1 MKICIIVGTRP
12 EIIKMSP
19 VIQELED
26 LKLDYFIIHSNQH
39 YSASMDEIFFKE
51 LNLPAPKYDLNVGSG
66 KHSNQTGN
74 ILIKMEPILE
84 KEMPNYVLVQGD
96 TNTVL
101 AGGLAAAKLDIK
113 VGHIEAGLRSY
124 DRKMPEETNRVVTDH
139 LSSFLF
145 AVTKNQKAIL
155 LEESIE
161 ASRVHTVGN
170 TVVDAAYKNIELAQK
185 SSTVLKDNDL
195 VSKEYILITAHR
207 SSNVDQK
214 NALIE
219 LLDTFAK
226 TTENENCIWP
236 IHPRAKNKI
245 KEFDL
250 EIPKNIKVIDPIGY
264 LDFLILQ
271 KHAKIVI
278 TDSGGLQEEC
288 CILGT
293 PCITVREN
301 TERPETVDVGA
312 NILVGRDPKKAK
324 EAFDYFMSSNKTW
337 ENPFGN
343 GDTSKKIIDILK
355 NDFLGKPK
363 ITQSGQ
369 SICVVGLGYM
379 GLPMASLLSNAGHKV
394 TGVDI
399 NLKKVESINNS
410 ECPFSEVGM
419 KEVLDEAINSGFKAQ
434 TSPSIA
440 DVFVISVPTPE
451 KNNKCDLTYVKKACE
466 SILPILNDGN
476 LVIIE
481 STIKPGTCKLMM
493 NEVFSKTDKKV
504 LLAHCPERAIP
515 GNTIHE
521 LIYNDRLVGGLC
533 VDATDKAYEVYKSF
547 SKGNIFKTDATTAEC
562 CKLMENTYRDINI
575 ALANEMDVI
584 LKDYGVNP
592 WEAIE
597 LANKHPRVNILTP
610 GPGVG
615 GHCIAIDP
623 WFLTE
628 DSDKGKLIPLAREI
642 NNSRPGYYVDQIK
655 TLASKNGLKN
665 IGILGVAYKKNVDD
679 ARETPAKYVLDG
691 LIEAGFNVRVND
703 PYVKDWDFELSSLEE
718 TLNKSEIIILIT
730 DHDDYKGLDV
740 KNKILID
747 TRNLIKL

>member
-1 MKICIIVGTRP
+1 
-12 EIIKMSP
+12 MSP
-19 VIQELED
+19 IIQELEER
-26 LKLDYFIIHSNQH
+26 KADYFIIHSNQH
-39 YSASMDEIFFKE
+39 YSASMDEVFFKE
-51 LNLPAPKYDLNVGSG
+51 LNLPAPKYNLNVGSG

-84 KEMPNYVLVQGD
+84 KEKPDYVLVQGD

-113 VGHIEAGLRSY
+113 VGHVEAGLRSY

-145 AVTKNQKAIL
+145 AVTKNQEKIL
-155 LEESIE
+155 LDESIDSE
-161 ASRVHTVGN
+161 IIHVVGN
-170 TVVDAAYKNIELAQK
+170 TVVDAAFKNIALAEK
-185 SSTVLKDNDL
+185 TSTVLKVNNL
-195 VSKEYILITAHR
+195 ISKDYILLTAHR
-207 SSNVDQK
+207 SSNVDDK
-214 NALIE
+214 KSFEE
-219 LLDTFAK
+219 LLSTFENA
-226 TTENENCIWP
+226 TESEKCIWP
-236 IHPRAKNKI
+236 IHPRAKSKI
-245 KEFDL
+245 EEFGLKVPD
-250 EIPKNIKVIDPIGY
+250 NIKIIEPIGY
-264 LDFLILQ
+264 LDFLMLQ
-271 KHAKIVI
+271 KHAKLAI
-278 TDSGGLQEEC
+278 TDSGGVQEEC

-301 TERPETVDVGA
+301 TERPETVEVGA

-324 EAFDYFMSSNKTW
+324 DAFQYFINSKKSW

-343 GDTSKKIIDILK
+343 GDTSKLIL
-355 NDFLGKPK
+355 NTLQYDYFGNSNIKPV
-363 ITQSGQ
+363 TT
-369 SICVVGLGYM
+369 SICVIGLGYM
-379 GLPMASLLSNAGHKV
+379 GLPMASLLSIAGNKV
-394 TGVDI
+394 VGVDI
-399 NLKKVESINNS
+399 NFKKVEAINNS
-410 ECPFSEVGM
+410 KCPFDEIGM
-419 KEVLDEAINSGFKAQ
+419 NETLISAIKNGFKAQ
-434 TSPSIA
+434 TSPVAS
-440 DVFVISVPTPE
+440 DVFIISVPTPE
-451 KNNKCDLTYVKKACE
+451 KNNKCDLTYVRLACE
-466 SILPILNDGN
+466 SILPFLQDGN

-493 NEVFSKTDKKV
+493 DEVFSKSSKNI

-521 LIYNDRLVGGLC
+521 LIYNDRLVGGLNSE
-533 VDATDKAYEVYKSF
+533 ATDKAYEVYKSF
-547 SKGNIFKTDATTAEC
+547 SKGNVYKTDATTAEC
-562 CKLMENTYRDINI
+562 CKLMENTFRDVNI

-597 LANKHPRVNILTP
+597 LANKHPRVNILSP

-642 NNSRPGYYVDQIK
+642 NNARPTYYVNQIK
-655 TLASKNGLKN
+655 ELALKNNFKN

-691 LIEAGFNVRVND
+691 LLKEGFNVRVSD
-703 PYVKDWDFELSSLEE
+703 PYVKEWDYEISSLDKTIHESDI
-718 TLNKSEIIILIT
+718 LILIT
-730 DHDDYKGLDV
+730 DHDDYKNINTEGRV
-740 KNKILID
+740 LID
-747 TRNLIKL
+747 TRNLIN